1 MAVVA
6 ERNPAAREAASD
18 PLEAPITARY
28 VNRVLPDRP
37 LTCLVVDDQPRL
49 RSALSRFLLGVG
61 YRCLEAGSGPEAIAV
76 LENEDVAVLIS
87 DVRMPGMDGLELLR
101 VTRRRWPDLAVI
113 MVTGVA
119 DVETAVDCLRVG
131 AVDYVTKPYQLD
143 ELRARVAQAAEKR
156 RLVIENRRYQSQLAD
171 LVRQQAVR
179 IEELFLEGIQSI
191 VHALEAKDPYTQGHS
206 ARVSTYSGAIARTM
220 GLADEQ
226 IQLIELGAEMH
237 DVGKIGVDDTILN
250 KRGRLTSEE
259 YTAIMEHTVI
269 GARILEPLM
278 KNAPAA
284 LNIVRSHHERV
295 DGRGLPDGLAGKNI
309 PLEARIVA
317 VADAFDAMTTGRS
330 YRPGMAPADAFAEL
344 HAESG
349 TQFDAAAVEAFVVAH
364 ADPSALP
371 IATPGFVRR
380 HLPRGVTGAGVDLT
394 RT

>member
-1 MAVVA
+1 VVA
-6 ERNPAAREAASD
+6 EPNPPARGAASD
-18 PLEAPITARY
+18 PLEAPIIARY
-28 VNRVLPDRP
+28 VNRVQAEQA

-49 RSALSRFLLGVG
+49 RSALSRFLQNIG
-61 YRCLEAGSGPEAIAV
+61 YRCLEAESGPDAIHV

-87 DVRMPGMDGLELLR
+87 DIRMPGMDGLELLR

-131 AVDYVTKPYQLD
+131 AVDYVMKPYQLD
-143 ELRARVAQAAEKR
+143 ELQARVAQAAEKR
-156 RLVIENRRYQSQLAD
+156 RLVLENRRYQSQLAD

-206 ARVSTYSGAIARTM
+206 ARVSAYSGAIARTM
-220 GLADEQ
+220 GLDDEQ
-226 IQLIELGAEMH
+226 IQLIELGAELH

-250 KRGRLTSEE
+250 KRGRLTPEE
-259 YTAIMEHTVI
+259 YATIMEHTVI

-278 KNAPAA
+278 KNAPTA
-284 LNIVRSHHERV
+284 LNVIRSHHERV
-295 DGRGLPDGLAGKNI
+295 DGRGLPDGLAGAAI

-330 YRPGMAPADAFAEL
+330 YRPGMAPADAFREL
-344 HAESG
+344 RTETD
-349 TQFDAAAVEAFVVAH
+349 TQFDAASVEAFLAAH
-364 ADPSALP
+364 ADSTALP
-371 IATPGFVRR
+371 IATPAFVRR
-380 HLPRGVTGAGVDLT
+380 HLPRGVTGAGIDLT
-394 RT
+394 RL